1 MTTETPT
8 FQGPV
13 RILDPNG
20 WLLTVGVA
28 DLSVTDPALGTWGG
42 TVTVFRGSAIEGKS
56 LTAVLRFPDGRQAR
70 VQLGAEETEAGR
82 DMIAVKV
89 VGLDPPP
96 F

>member
-1 MTTETPT
+1 MATETRS

-13 RILDPNG
+13 RISDPNG
-20 WLLTVGVA
+20 WLLTVGLA
-28 DLSVTDPALGTWGG
+28 DLTVTDRDAWGG

-56 LTAVLRFPDGRQAR
+56 LTAILRLPDGREAR
-70 VQLGAEETEAGR
+70 AQLGADETEVGK